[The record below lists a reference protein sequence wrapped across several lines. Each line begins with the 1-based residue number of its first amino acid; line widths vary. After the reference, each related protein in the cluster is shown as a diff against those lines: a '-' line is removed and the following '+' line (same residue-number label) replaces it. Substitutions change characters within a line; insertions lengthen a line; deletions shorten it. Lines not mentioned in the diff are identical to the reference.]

1 MAARGKRPTW
11 IAAPR
16 AAGLKERVPSSATS
30 SSASASYSSSGRSKA
45 GLRDDTGKNWK
56 LDSLVTLDPG
66 ESKPVQRNGMAMNL
80 RDNGDTISLIAPDG
94 SKKDEFHYPG
104 SQEGVLIATG
114 H

>member
-1 MAARGKRPTW
+1 
-11 IAAPR
+11 
-16 AAGLKERVPSSATS
+16 
-30 SSASASYSSSGRSKA
+30 
-45 GLRDDTGKNWK
+45 
-56 LDSLVTLDPG
+56 
-66 ESKPVQRNGMAMNL
+66 MAMNL